1 LPDTDNHWNVWKECW
16 KQRRLYFIAG
26 IIALI
31 GSVTV
36 SLSIPPVYHA
46 YKQISIDANKDNIL
60 EKGDKSE
67 LIKKKLGLEPSTV
80 TTDPD
85 IYALILRSPAF
96 MATLKNVNLRTAE
109 GQHSMTY
116 AQHISTAQQPWWS
129 VFTHK
134 KDILELIQD
143 NIKCE
148 VNLHNEII
156 TLRVADQDAFIAF
169 QMIDTVSQ
177 HLQAEL
183 VKYIKSKATV
193 DLANRKQERDAAKT
207 RYEKAQQKYTS
218 YSERHFDHQAPSY
231 KIEQASLEREASLAL
246 TEYND
251 ALLQYNITKMNYDKL
266 RPNFIDLKTNLLPL
280 SPSHPHWIANFFLW
294 LFYCWLFTTWFILF
308 RKQYQIRNC
317 QHGER

>member
-1 LPDTDNHWNVWKECW
+1 MSGTDCHWNVWKECW

-31 GSVTV
+31 GSSIV
-36 SLSIPPVYHA
+36 SFSIPSVYHA

-67 LIKKKLGLEPSTV
+67 LIKKRLGLETSTV

-96 MATLKNVNLRTAE
+96 LSALEKVTLRTSG
-109 GQHSMTY
+109 GQYGTTY
-116 AQHISTAQQPWWS
+116 EI
-129 VFTHK
+129 
-134 KDILELIQD
+134 IQG

-148 VNLHNEII
+148 VNWHNKVI

-169 QMIDTVSQ
+169 QMVDTVSQ
-177 HLQAEL
+177 HLQTEL
-183 VKYIKSKATV
+183 IKYIKSKATV
-193 DLANRKQERDAAKT
+193 DLKNRRQERDSAKI
-207 RYEKAQQKYTS
+207 RYEKAQQKYTT

-231 KIEQASLEREASLAL
+231 KIEQESLERDASAAL
-246 TEYND
+246 REYND

-280 SPSHPHWIANFFLW
+280 NPSRPHWIANFFLW
-294 LFYCWLFTTWFILF
+294 LFYGWLFTTWFILF
-308 RKQYQIRNC
+308 RKQYQVKKC

>member
-1 LPDTDNHWNVWKECW
+1 MSGTDCHWNVWKECW

-31 GSVTV
+31 GSSIV
-36 SLSIPPVYHA
+36 SFSIPSVYHA

-67 LIKKKLGLEPSTV
+67 LIKKRLGLETSTV

-96 MATLKNVNLRTAE
+96 LSALEKVTLRTSG
-109 GQHSMTY
+109 GQYGTTY
-116 AQHISTAQQPWWS
+116 AQHISTANQPWWNS
-129 VFTHK
+129 FTRK
-134 KDILELIQD
+134 KDILEIIQD

-148 VNLHNEII
+148 VNWHNKVI

-169 QMIDTVSQ
+169 QMVDTVSQ
-177 HLQAEL
+177 HLQTEL
-183 VKYIKSKATV
+183 IKYIKSKATV
-193 DLANRKQERDAAKT
+193 DLKNRRQERDSAKI
-207 RYEKAQQKYTS
+207 RYEKAQQKYTT

-231 KIEQASLEREASLAL
+231 KIEQESLERDASAAL
-246 TEYND
+246 REYND

-266 RPNFIDLKTNLLPL
+266 RPNFIDLKTSLLPL
-280 SPSHPHWIANFFLW
+280 NPSRPHWIANFFLW
-294 LFYCWLFTTWFILF
+294 LFYGWLFTTWFILF
-308 RKQYQIRNC
+308 RKQYQVKKC

>member
-1 LPDTDNHWNVWKECW
+1 LSGIDCHWNVWKECW

-31 GSVTV
+31 GSSIV
-36 SLSIPPVYHA
+36 SFSIPSVYHA

-67 LIKKKLGLEPSTV
+67 LIKKRLGLETSTV

-96 MATLKNVNLRTAE
+96 LSALEKVTLRTSG
-109 GQHSMTY
+109 GQYGTTY
-116 AQHISTAQQPWWS
+116 AQHISTANQPWWNS
-129 VFTHK
+129 FTHK
-134 KDILELIQD
+134 KDILEIIQD

-148 VNLHNEII
+148 VNWHNKVI

-169 QMIDTVSQ
+169 QMVDTVSQ
-177 HLQAEL
+177 HLQTEL
-183 VKYIKSKATV
+183 IKYIKSKATV
-193 DLANRKQERDAAKT
+193 DLKNRRQERDSAKI
-207 RYEKAQQKYTS
+207 RYEKAQQKYTT

-231 KIEQASLEREASLAL
+231 KIEQESLERDASAAL
-246 TEYND
+246 REYND

-280 SPSHPHWIANFFLW
+280 NPSRPHWIANFFLW
-294 LFYCWLFTTWFILF
+294 LFYGWLFTTWFILF
-308 RKQYQIRNC
+308 RKQYQVKKC